1 MKETRQSKILELL
14 DQQTLVTV
22 IELSALFGVSEM
34 TIRRDLL
41 ELEDAGL
48 ARRVHGG
55 ATRAIGRAFEP
66 SFRMRQASASA
77 SKREIARA
85 AAALIVDGDAIGLDV
100 GSTILEM
107 VPEFVQV
114 DNLTVVTASLRVA
127 NKVAELHA
135 LERSLRLMLTGGIT
149 RAGELSMVG
158 QKAVDFYRGIRLD
171 KAFISIGGISVE
183 GGGTEFNVDD
193 ADVKRAMIE
202 SARDVILLADS
213 SKFAQTGFA
222 HVVDL
227 ARIDRIITDSNID
240 PAVLAEIRATGVLVE
255 VVSVPLSV
263 NPTAETGETII

>member
-1 MKETRQSKILELL
+1 MKETRQSKILEML
-14 DQQTLVTV
+14 DEQTLVTV
-22 IELSALFGVSEM
+22 VDLGAVFGVSEM

-48 ARRVHGG
+48 VRRVHGG

-66 SFRMRQASASA
+66 SFRMRQASSSA
-77 SKREIARA
+77 GKRAIAQA

-100 GSTILEM
+100 GSTVLEM
-107 VPEFVQV
+107 VPEFVHV

-171 KAFISIGGISVE
+171 KAFISIGGISLE
-183 GGGTEFNVDD
+183 SGGTEFNVDD
-193 ADVKRAMIE
+193 ADVKRAMIGSSRE
-202 SARDVILLADS
+202 VILLADS
-213 SKFAQTGFA
+213 SKFTQTGFA
-222 HVVDL
+222 HVIDL
-227 ARIDRIITDSNID
+227 AQASRVITDSAID
-240 PAVLAEIRATGVLVE
+240 PEVLAQLRAAGVVVDVAELPTPTTGIPGDL
-255 VVSVPLSV
+255 
-263 NPTAETGETII
+263 A